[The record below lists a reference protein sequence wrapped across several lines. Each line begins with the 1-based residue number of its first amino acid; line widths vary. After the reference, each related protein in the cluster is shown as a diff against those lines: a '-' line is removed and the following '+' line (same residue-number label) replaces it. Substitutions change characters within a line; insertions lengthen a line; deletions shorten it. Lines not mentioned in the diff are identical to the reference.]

1 MSLDPADRKGFPVNA
16 SMIEWKVYIESH
28 LGGLKNHVV
37 RPEVEKR
44 KAKARKHR
52 HLRTL
57 TPASRNKPRERLLN

>member
-1 MSLDPADRKGFPVNA
+1 
-16 SMIEWKVYIESH
+16 MIDWKVYIESH
-28 LGGLKNHVV
+28 IGGLKNHVV

-52 HLRTL
+52 HSRTL